1 MACSI
6 SIGFYDTEIN
16 ATKPPDIE
24 AAPQIGVT
32 IDTPQMPTPSHIIPG
47 KIQASGIPIPEKP
60 KVTDPSFYYSYVD
73 ISSPNR
79 ISIPT
84 YQEPTRPDPNID
96 PIMPF
101 SPPDDANWEYPD
113 IEISSLELE
122 LPKITMF
129 DTPTI
134 EDINIPTRNI
144 QVNFD
149 TPPAYTPIEGA
160 LYNLSSLMININFG
174 NFLPEV
180 RESLNLQVDVFVD
193 KLFNL
198 VKDIVQKLSIT
209 ANAFDFRDILDI
221 DVGKILSLK
230 PNLGRL
236 ETASFNTNKFSR
248 RYQRGMNTFESL
260 DSYLENETTRVTQSV
275 RGQFDFNSRYLKDII
290 NEWFLDQGISADS
303 VLSKKDTIK
312 AILKDVIG
320 NKLDIDESV
329 LNQVI
334 SLYTTKAV
342 IIYTIK
348 SFKEKE
354 LDIRR
359 WQERIEYNLDTM
371 NKYIQAL
378 YQQSSKL
385 VESVRLD
392 IEAYNLKI
400 QQLSEYMKAMNEKI
414 FNDNNLKMSL
424 KKLYAQDVQLAS
436 RYVESINRLNKEL
449 FNLCE
454 AYFGM
459 YQDLIKLKALS
470 SQALRAE
477 AQWAKEVARLEIA
490 IAQKDLAEAEKE
502 VLEEKINLLT
512 AIYDNLRNE
521 QDIIRSQYSIKKNI
535 YFSRLNAV
543 NEALNLLKDLVKLF
557 PKKVDAVNTEL
568 SARAL
573 AEYLQDFKHGVNIYT
588 SLYAQI
594 KQLLSEAGVVNAQ
607 LRAERDLAQ
616 AKVNAAWN
624 EYYVAKARENAA
636 RNEAYTS
643 DEISDIM
650 AEAQITNTIISV
662 TG

>member
-1 MACSI
+1 MACDI
-6 SIGFYDTEIN
+6 RIGDYDTEIH
-16 ATKPPDIE
+16 ATKPPDIG
-24 AAPQIGVT
+24 AAPQINVT
-32 IDTPQMPTPSHIIPG
+32 IDTPQMPTPSKIIPG
-47 KIQASGIPIPEKP
+47 KIQASNIPIPEKP
-60 KVTDPSFYYSYVD
+60 KITDPSFYYSYVS
-73 ISSPNR
+73 ISSPER

-96 PIMPF
+96 PIMSF
-101 SPPDDANWEYPD
+101 SPPDDATWEYPD
-113 IEISSLELE
+113 IEVSSLELE
-122 LPKITMF
+122 IPKITMF

-144 QVNFD
+144 QISFD

-160 LYNLSSLMININFG
+160 LYNLSDLMININLSNLF
-174 NFLPEV
+174 PDV
-180 RESLNLQVDVFVD
+180 RESLSLQVDAFID
-193 KLFNL
+193 RLFNL
-198 VKDIVQKLSIT
+198 IKDIVQKLSVIPD
-209 ANAFDFRDILDI
+209 AFDFRDILNKDI
-221 DVGKILSLK
+221 GKILSLE
-230 PNLGRL
+230 PDLGRL
-236 ETASFNTNKFSR
+236 ETASFTTNKFSR
-248 RYQRGMNTFESL
+248 RYQRATDTFESL
-260 DSYLENETTRVTQSV
+260 DSYLENETTRIIQSV
-275 RGQFDFNSRYLKDII
+275 RDQFDFSSRYLKNII

-303 VLSKKDTIK
+303 ILSRKNTIR
-312 AILKDVIG
+312 AILRDVIG
-320 NKLDIDESV
+320 NRLDIDESV
-329 LNQVI
+329 LNQVV

-342 IIYTIK
+342 VLYTIK

-359 WQERIEYNLDTM
+359 WQERIEYNLETM

-378 YQQSSKL
+378 YQQSSRL
-385 VESVRLD
+385 IESVRLD
-392 IEAYNLKI
+392 IEAYSLKI
-400 QQLSEYMKAMNEKI
+400 QQLSEYTKAMNEKI

-449 FNLCE
+449 FTLCE

-459 YQDLIKLKALS
+459 YQDLIRLKALS

-490 IAQKDLAEAEKE
+490 ISQGELANAERE

-512 AIYDNLRNE
+512 AIYNNLHNE

-535 YFSRLNAV
+535 YLSRLNAV
-543 NEALNLLKDLVKLF
+543 NEAFNLLKDLVSLF
-557 PKKVDAVNTEL
+557 PEKVNAVNTEL

-573 AEYLQDFKHGVNIYT
+573 TEYLQDFKHGVNIYT

-594 KQLLSEAGVVNAQ
+594 KQLLSEAGIVNAQ

-616 AKVNAAWN
+616 AKVDAAWN
-624 EYYVAKARENAA
+624 EYDVAKARENAA
-636 RNEAYTS
+636 REEAYTS
-643 DEISDIM
+643 DDISDIM

>member
-1 MACSI
+1 MACNWRI
-6 SIGFYDTEIN
+6 SSYDTVID
-16 ATKPPDIE
+16 AKKPPDIG
-24 AAPQIGVT
+24 AAPQIKVSFK
-32 IDTPQMPTPSHIIPG
+32 TPQMPTPSKIIPG
-47 KIQASGIPIPEKP
+47 KIQASKITIPEDP
-60 KVTDPSFYYSYVD
+60 KISDPSFYYSYVS
-73 ISSPNR
+73 ISSPKR

-101 SPPDDANWEYPD
+101 SPPDDATWEYPD
-113 IEISSLELE
+113 IEISSLELK
-122 LPKITMF
+122 LPKITMS
-129 DTPTI
+129 DTIIT

-144 QVNFD
+144 QINFD

-160 LYNLSSLMININFG
+160 LYNLSSLMININLG
-174 NFLPEV
+174 NLLPGV
-180 RESLNLQVDVFVD
+180 RESLNLQVDIFID
-193 KLFNL
+193 RLFNL
-198 VKDIVQKLSIT
+198 VNGIAQKLSVT
-209 ANAFDFRDILDI
+209 PDAFDFKDILNMDI
-221 DVGKILSLK
+221 GKILSLK
-230 PNLGRL
+230 PDLGRL
-236 ETASFNTNKFSR
+236 ETASFTTNKFSR
-248 RYQRGMNTFESL
+248 RHQRGMNTFESL
-260 DSYLENETTRVTQSV
+260 DSYLENEIIRITQSV
-275 RGQFDFNSRYLKDII
+275 RNQFDFNSRYLKDII
-290 NEWFLDQGISADS
+290 SEWFLDQGISADS
-303 VLSKKDTIK
+303 ILSKKDTIK
-312 AILKDVIG
+312 AILKDVIRS
-320 NKLDIDESV
+320 KLDIDESV

-334 SLYTTKAV
+334 SLYTTKA
-342 IIYTIK
+342 IILYTIK

-359 WQERIEYNLDTM
+359 WQERIEYNIETM

-385 VESVRLD
+385 MESVRLD

-400 QQLSEYMKAMNEKI
+400 QQLSEYIKAMNEKI
-414 FNDNNLKMSL
+414 FNNNNLKMSL

-436 RYVESINRLNKEL
+436 RYVESVNRLNKEL

-490 IAQKDLAEAEKE
+490 ISQKDLAAAERE

-512 AIYDNLRNE
+512 TIYDNLRNE

-535 YFSRLNAV
+535 YSSRLKAV
-543 NEALNLLKDLVKLF
+543 SEAFNLLKDLVSLF
-557 PKKVDAVNTEL
+557 PNKVDAVNTEL

-594 KQLLSEAGVVNAQ
+594 ERVLSEAGVVNDQ

-616 AKVNAAWN
+616 AKVDAAWN

-636 RNEAYTS
+636 RDEAYTS
-643 DEISDIM
+643 DDISSIM

-662 TG
+662 TR